1 MTSASSFEASRRRV
15 ATVTTDKTRAMREN
29 TRRNERYPLPLEVH
43 WESLSGKHEARIS
56 DISLGGCFME
66 SLAQVVAGEEIQF
79 EIRLPAGGRMPLRG
93 KVIYHQ
99 PNLGFGVSF
108 IDLSMM
114 ARNVL
119 SRVIEESHK
128 D

>member
-1 MTSASSFEASRRRV
+1 
-15 ATVTTDKTRAMREN
+15 MREN
-29 TRRNERYPLPLEVH
+29 TRRNERYPLPLEVY

-56 DISLGGCFME
+56 DISLGGCYME
-66 SLAQVVAGEEIQF
+66 SLAQVIVGEEIQF
-79 EIRLPAGGRMPLRG
+79 EIRLPTGGRMPLRG

-108 IDLSMM
+108 INLSIM

-119 SRVIEESHK
+119 THVIKESHK

>member
-1 MTSASSFEASRRRV
+1 MTSASSFEASRRAPPPTRRV
-15 ATVTTDKTRAMREN
+15 RKAMREN

-56 DISLGGCFME
+56 DISLGGCYME
-66 SLAQVVAGEEIQF
+66 SLAQVIVGEEIQF
-79 EIRLPAGGRMPLRG
+79 EIQLPTGGRMPLRG

-119 SRVIEESHK
+119 THVIDQSQK